1 MKYKRLGNSGV
12 KVSEFCLGTMHFG
25 SKVDEN
31 TAKKL
36 VRRAVDKGINFI
48 DTANVYV
55 GGKSEEIVGKA
66 IKGMRKDLVLATKV
80 RQSMGPGPND
90 EGLSRKHIMQA
101 FEESLRRLD
110 TDYIDIYYVH
120 RPSNVDMLKGF
131 DGEPIPMRETLGALT
146 DLVKS
151 GKVRYIGCSNF
162 PAWLLGKALWT
173 SDKYG
178 LESYVVS
185 QPRYNLFQREIERE
199 VIPLCV
205 DQGIGVVPYSPL
217 AGGVLTGKYKAGS
230 QPLPDS
236 RGALE
241 LGWIKRHNFHW
252 EDSGNL
258 KVLQGLEEISK
269 DIGISMVHIALAW
282 FRANPAITAPVIAA
296 SNIEQ
301 LEENLAAIDV
311 NLSKADLERIDK
323 IAPSMGPYYT

>member
-31 TAKKL
+31 TAKTL
-36 VRRAVDKGINFI
+36 IQRAVAKGINFI

-131 DGEPIPMRETLGALT
+131 NGEPIPMRETLGALT
-146 DLVKS
+146 DLVRS

-162 PAWLLGKALWT
+162 PAWLLCKALWT

-217 AGGVLTGKYKAGS
+217 AGGVLTGKYKTGS
-230 QPLPDS
+230 QPPSDS

-241 LGWIKRHNFHW
+241 LGWLKRHNFHW
-252 EDSGNL
+252 EDPGNL
-258 KVLQGLEEISK
+258 KVRQGLEEISK
-269 DIGISMVHIALAW
+269 DIGISMVQIALAW
-282 FRANPAITAPVIAA
+282 LRANPAITSPVIAA

-301 LEENLAAIDV
+301 LEEILAAIDV
-311 NLSKADLERIDK
+311 NLSKADLERVDK